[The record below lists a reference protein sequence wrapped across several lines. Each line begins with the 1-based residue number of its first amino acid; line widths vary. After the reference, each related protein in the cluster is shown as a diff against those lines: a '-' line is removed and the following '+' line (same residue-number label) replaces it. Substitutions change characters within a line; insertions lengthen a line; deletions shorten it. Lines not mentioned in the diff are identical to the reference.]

1 MKINKLKMRIRSSD
15 TDEKFN
21 IGTYIPYT
29 LIILVVLSVLSGLA
43 YGWKIALNVFLY
55 GIACGLIA
63 FVGFIPIAGP
73 VIYWLAIS
81 VFINPL
87 VSLPPL
93 IQLMVFILGLINA
106 AFYTT
111 ISIIVVW
118 LLFFD

>member
-1 MKINKLKMRIRSSD
+1 MVIRRK
-15 TDEKFN
+15 DEDRSFN
-21 IGTYIPYT
+21 MGTHIPYI
-29 LIILVVLSVLSGLA
+29 LIILIILSILSGLA
-43 YGWKIALNVFLY
+43 YGWKIALDVFLY

-106 AFYTT
+106 VFYTI